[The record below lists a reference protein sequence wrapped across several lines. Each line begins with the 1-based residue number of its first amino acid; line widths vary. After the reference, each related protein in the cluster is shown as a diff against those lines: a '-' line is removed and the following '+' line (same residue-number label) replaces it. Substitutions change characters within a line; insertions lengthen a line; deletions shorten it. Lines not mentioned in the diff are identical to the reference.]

1 MKRHRSFLT
10 LSREH
15 HDGLLLAARLQ
26 QGTRALTRMW
36 SHDIHWQSEYVTRF
50 FDEQL
55 ESHFQC
61 EEQIVFP
68 ASMEHVPDQQLAVQT
83 LLDQHRQMRSLV
95 EYFRHPTGSVLASKL
110 QEFGR
115 ILEQHIRIEEREF
128 FPQCEAHIP
137 EDVLRKMEV
146 RMKKFES
153 GSPHAAGG

>member
-15 HDGLLLAARLQ
+15 HDGLLLATRLQ
-26 QGTRALTRMW
+26 QGTGALTRMW
-36 SHDIHWQSEYVTRF
+36 SHDIHWQAEYITRF

-55 ESHFQC
+55 ETHFRC

-68 ASMEHVPDQQLAVQT
+68 VSIEYVPDQQRTVES
-83 LLDQHRQMRSLV
+83 LLDQHRQMRTLV
-95 EYFRHPTGSVLASKL
+95 EYFRHPTGPVLASKI

-128 FPQCEAHIP
+128 FPQCEDHIP
-137 EDVLRKMEV
+137 EDVLRDMEA
-146 RMKKFES
+146 RMKKFEE
-153 GSPHAAGG
+153 GSSHATSH